1 MLFAPIK
8 LCQPPHF
15 VGRELKIEYF
25 RIFLDV
31 SGIARARDH
40 RDVTLQIPAQN
51 DLGSGLS
58 VSAADPD
65 DLWVLENG
73 GGPTSAA
80 ERKPALHDDSLLL
93 HEGNDVLFLVEG
105 MNFVLHESGRC
116 VDLRQKVGEFLH
128 VPIGESDRAHELALH
143 RLFDR
148 TVSRNVALPG

>member
-51 DLGSGLS
+51 DLGGGLS
-58 VSAADPD
+58 VGAADPD
-65 DLWVLENG
+65 DLGVLENG
-73 GGPTSAA
+73 GGPTPAA
-80 ERKPALHDDSLLL
+80 EGIPAMHDDSLFLL
-93 HEGNDVLFLVEG
+93 LAAVFLSYARSVK
-105 MNFVLHESGRC
+105 GRDDY
-116 VDLRQKVGEFLH
+116 VRGT
-128 VPIGESDRAHELALH
+128 LANP
-143 RLFDR
+143 
-148 TVSRNVALPG
+148 T

>member
-51 DLGSGLS
+51 DLSGGLS
-58 VSAADPD
+58 VGAADPD

-73 GGPTSAA
+73 GGATSAA
-80 ERKPALHDDSLLL
+80 EGIPAMHDDSLFLL
-93 HEGNDVLFLVEG
+93 LAAVFL
-105 MNFVLHESGRC
+105 SY
-116 VDLRQKVGEFLH
+116 
-128 VPIGESDRAHELALH
+128 A
-143 RLFDR
+143 
-148 TVSRNVALPG
+148 RNVKGRDDYVRGTLANPT